1 MIDARYWA
9 KLLIEMKS
17 VAWPGI
23 LRDEER
29 VDQMIGECFVS
40 WATHLRARN
49 SQTYIRNDPRDDLN
63 ESNDATDPVDDDS
76 VTNYTHQ
83 IIISRDKK
91 LENNRE
97 GSRARVDPTCLSRD
111 LCICVGVSW
120 VCFEM
125 SNHLLPQS
133 FHKHLTRLSPA
144 LRTLYNSVFW
154 QVSAETFYK
163 FKISR

>member
-1 MIDARYWA
+1 
-9 KLLIEMKS
+9 MKS

-91 LENNRE
+91 QEKQQGRLASES
-97 GSRARVDPTCLSRD
+97 GSHLFIKRFMY
-111 LCICVGVSW
+111 LCWSLVSLFW
-120 VCFEM
+120 DVKSFIT
-125 SNHLLPQS
+125 QS

-154 QVSAETFYK
+154 QVSAEGFYK